1 MKSLLPALASTVAG
15 LAIGAA
21 AYRAMKPT
29 DVPVK
34 TMAPAKIERAEVSE
48 ATLLPSGDTLEIL
61 RDPNL
66 SDRAGRIALWL
77 PHAGLDEVVK
87 LWEHLSASP
96 PIPEPLGKLVLSR
109 WVMLDPQAAMASGKN
124 PNDFS
129 AWEAWASI
137 DPRAAEAAARA
148 SGKRMAVWRVLAA
161 ISGLDPDYVAKLLEE
176 DLSGANIVLPKLV
189 EGFIAQRRFDKALD
203 SVLRLGG
210 NYNHKL
216 TVLQEWAKED
226 LEQVLLWGAQN
237 PHHFLKGENDE
248 MVNGITRDKA
258 EKIPEIL
265 AKMPTSDIKARVE
278 RAYMLEL
285 AEKDTAKAIRFA
297 EGVASPLAR
306 NSMLGELGRKYAAS
320 NPNVAA
326 EILGKMLDHDAPL
339 GEYPVAVFFAEGER
353 GGWHSTDSPACGFA
367 EDLITRMPELAM
379 DAVMAGSGKPA
390 YDHAAR
396 QLAEDWM
403 ERDRWD
409 FGTWLAGQPVGK
421 LRDEL
426 VETFSSS
433 LIHEGEPAYPEA
445 LNWASSMGDAGTR
458 DELVDQFLRRWGSD
472 DPDALRVYLAAPGT
486 PEIARSRAK
495 KLAQ

>member
-1 MKSLLPALASTVAG
+1 MKPLRPAIASAVAG
-15 LAIGAA
+15 LAIGAV
-21 AYRAMKPT
+21 AYRVTMSPEAPAKR
-29 DVPVK
+29 
-34 TMAPAKIERAEVSE
+34 MAPAKIERIEIPE
-48 ATLLPSGDTLEIL
+48 PTLLPSSDTLEIL
-61 RDPNL
+61 KNPDLP
-66 SDRAGRIALWL
+66 DRAARIALWL
-77 PHAGLDEVVK
+77 PHAGLQEVVN
-87 LWEHLSASP
+87 LWKHLIANK
-96 PIPEPLGKLVLSR
+96 PIPEPLASLVLSR
-109 WVMLDPQAAMASGKN
+109 WVMLDPQGAVAAGSD

-129 AWEAWASI
+129 IWEAWASI

-161 ISGLDPDYVAKLLEE
+161 ISGPDPDYVAKLLEE
-176 DLSGANIVLPKLV
+176 DLSGASIVLPKLI

-248 MVNGITRDKA
+248 MVTGITRDKA

-285 AEKDTAKAIRFA
+285 AEKDSAKAIRFA
-297 EGVASPLAR
+297 EGMPSPLAR

-320 NPNVAA
+320 NPAVAA

-367 EDLITRMPELAM
+367 EDLITRMPEQAM

-426 VETFSSS
+426 VGTFSSS
-433 LIHEGEPAYPEA
+433 LIDEVEPAYPEA
-445 LNWASSMGDAGTR
+445 VTWASSVGDARTR
-458 DELVDQFLRRWGSD
+458 DELVDRFLQRWESD
-472 DPDALRVYLAAPGT
+472 DPNALRIYLAAPGT

-495 KLAQ
+495 KLAE